1 MISSGSMKNR
11 IVTNSYR
18 TINKN
23 RARFCSLMMMS
34 FLGTFTYSG
43 INNTAPDFKYSI
55 DKYYDTHNHYD
66 IKIQSD
72 MGMSLNDVS
81 YINKWILSTYLQ
93 WRAPSK

>member
-1 MISSGSMKNR
+1 MKNR

-23 RARFCSLMMMS
+23 KARFCSLMMMS

-55 DKYYDTHNHYD
+55 DK
-66 IKIQSD
+66 
-72 MGMSLNDVS
+72 
-81 YINKWILSTYLQ
+81 
-93 WRAPSK
+93 